1 MFIRYESNLKLMV
14 SRKLASLEGIKGC
27 IFDLDGVI
35 VDTAHYH
42 FLAWKRLADE
52 LGYPLTEID
61 NEQLKGVSR
70 MQSLDV
76 ILRLAGKSLNPEQ
89 TDILANRKNEWFNE
103 YIGRMTPQEIFPGVR
118 PLIRK
123 LRNEGIKIGLASSSK
138 NARTVIRLLEIEN
151 EFDAIVDGNMIRC
164 TKPDPEIFLLTATML
179 ALEPGQ
185 CVVIEDAEAGIEAA
199 LSAGMKCIGIGSPI
213 LLHKANRVFPKT
225 SDIDLSIVRELEN
238 VG

>member
-1 MFIRYESNLKLMV
+1 MV
-14 SRKLASLEGIKGC
+14 LRKFAGLEGLKGC

-52 LGYPLTEID
+52 LGYSLSELD

-76 ILRLAGKSLNPEQ
+76 ILRLAGRTPNPEQ
-89 TDILANRKNEWFNE
+89 KDILANKKNLWFNE
-103 YIGRMTPQEIFPGVR
+103 YIGSMTPEEIFPGVR
-118 PLIRK
+118 QLIRE
-123 LRNEGIKIGLASSSK
+123 LRNEGLKIGLASSSK
-138 NARTVIRLLEIEN
+138 NARTVIRALEIEG
-151 EFDAIVDGNMIRC
+151 EFDAIVDGNMIRH
-164 TKPDPEIFLLTATML
+164 TKPDPEIFLLAASML
-179 ALEPGQ
+179 ALEPAQ

-199 LSAGMKCIGIGSPI
+199 LSAGMKCIGIGSPL

-225 SDIDLSIVRELEN
+225 SDIDLSTVRELED
-238 VG
+238 VGE